1 MTKGRKSLC
10 NRKGCKSMCAS
21 PSAEVS
27 PKSARAKVSHGRKAR
42 VCYVIGK
49 GRKSAICEK
58 AYSLPRTL
66 CARKTSRAQ
75 GCKSITADE
84 SRKSP
89 PIAQGYEV
97 THERASLA
105 SLSRL
110 TKGESLLPIAQG
122 YEVVRERAQT
132 FESRLVAREEVKSAT
147 AFVLFLFEKIHNF
160 DCAVTIFTQKH

>member
-10 NRKGCKSMCAS
+10 NRKGCKSMCES

-66 CARKTSRAQ
+66 CARKTPRAQ
-75 GCKSITADE
+75 GCKSITDDE

-97 THERASLA
+97 THERA
-105 SLSRL
+105 
-110 TKGESLLPIAQG
+110 
-122 YEVVRERAQT
+122 QT
-132 FESRLVAREEVKSAT
+132 FGSRLVAREEVKSAT
-147 AFVLFLFEKIHNF
+147 AFVLFLIKKVNNF
-160 DCAVTIFTQKH
+160 YCAVSNFA